1 MQNHKKAALETK
13 RSRSPA
19 VYGRSY
25 VVYCVSNALAIL
37 TRGDSRYADNSFQ
50 CHCGDGPYNQAVS
63 VGGAQHECTGHR
75 FCCELCQRRLLVS
88 DTSLSSEQL
97 ISSGRIRSQ

>member
-1 MQNHKKAALETK
+1 MIRGRFLSHEESMQNHKKAALETK
-13 RSRSPA
+13 RSRSLA

-50 CHCGDGPYNQAVS
+50 CHCGDGPYN
-63 VGGAQHECTGHR
+63 
-75 FCCELCQRRLLVS
+75 
-88 DTSLSSEQL
+88 
-97 ISSGRIRSQ
+97 